1 MLRIMSAG
9 HSSRGDA
16 ASRVAEEGQRGNFP
30 FPLTWYSPKVTWP
43 WWGFLSFF
51 LSFFFFDEVFLTN
64 QRYVGHSPGGHNES
78 DTAEQLNSKNHP
90 IPLSV
95 SRTHLGKRNTLC
107 THFHVGHE
115 TQISE
120 AKKSA
125 QKGRKANDIEANI
138 PTEQSRA
145 CRRIVARGR
154 PTSGAGPQGGNKNT

>member
-16 ASRVAEEGQRGNFP
+16 ASKVAEEGQRGNF
-30 FPLTWYSPKVTWP
+30 
-43 WWGFLSFF
+43 LSRR
-51 LSFFFFDEVFLTN
+51 LYTSLRSHDLDEVFLTN

-78 DTAEQLNSKNHP
+78 DTAERLNSKNHP

-95 SRTHLGKRNTLC
+95 SKTHLEKRNTLC

-154 PTSGAGPQGGNKNT
+154 PMSEMDPQDGNKNT